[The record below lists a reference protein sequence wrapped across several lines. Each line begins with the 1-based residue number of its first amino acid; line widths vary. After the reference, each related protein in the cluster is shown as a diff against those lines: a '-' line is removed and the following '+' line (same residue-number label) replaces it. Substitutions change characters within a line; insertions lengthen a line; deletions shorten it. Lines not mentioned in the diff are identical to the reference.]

1 MKYQNNLPAL
11 SASPLNRRV
20 FVSKALATLAGAA
33 ATVMPP
39 PPASRQ
45 AFAQAGGRQGN
56 AAADPASVTAKLFPG
71 FREMKIATS
80 GAVINVVTGGSGPP
94 LLVMHGYPQTH
105 VEWHRMAR
113 DLAQRFTVVLADL
126 RGYGDS
132 SKPPEDENHAGYSK
146 RAMALDK
153 VEVMEKLG
161 FRQFSVVGHDRGG
174 RVAHR
179 LALDHPDRVQKLVV
193 LDIVPTLRMF
203 ETIDK
208 NSAIAGFHWYF
219 LAQPAPFPETMIN
232 ANVEVWLARSGQKS
246 AFIAPEA
253 YSEYL
258 RCMSNP
264 ATVHA
269 MCEDYRA
276 NATIDLEHDAADR
289 GRKIACPF
297 MVLWGEKG
305 GLPRFDVLAEWR
317 NFAADVRGKALAGTH
332 WLAEQ
337 LPAQTLAEIVPFL
350 TG

>member
-1 MKYQNNLPAL
+1 
-11 SASPLNRRV
+11 
-20 FVSKALATLAGAA
+20 
-33 ATVMPP
+33 MPP
-39 PPASRQ
+39 PPVSRQ
-45 AFAQAGGRQGN
+45 AFAQAGGQG
-56 AAADPASVTAKLFPG
+56 ADPAGVTAKLFPG

-113 DLAQRFTVVLADL
+113 GLAQRFTVVLADL

-132 SKPPEDENHAGYSK
+132 SKPPEGENHAGYSK

-161 FRQFSVVGHDRGG
+161 FRQFAVVGHDRGG

-246 AFIAPEA
+246 PFIAPEA

-258 RCMSNP
+258 RCMRN
-264 ATVHA
+264 
-269 MCEDYRA
+269 
-276 NATIDLEHDAADR
+276 LL
-289 GRKIACPF
+289 AC
-297 MVLWGEKG
+297 K
-305 GLPRFDVLAEWR
+305 
-317 NFAADVRGKALAGTH
+317 
-332 WLAEQ
+332 
-337 LPAQTLAEIVPFL
+337 
-350 TG
+350 